1 MSSFPAIVP
10 PAEPNLAESPQQP
23 MVPAD
28 LAPADIAERSP
39 DADWL
44 SDVVFPPGDL
54 DSCELPLESDL
65 HLFQILLL
73 LECLRWAWRDRQD
86 FYAAGNLTIYYSPRQ
101 RKSEYFRGPDFF
113 AVLGV
118 DPHPRKSWVVWEEGG
133 QYPHIIIEL
142 LSNSTAQVDRTEKK
156 QIYQDVFR
164 TPDYFWFDPQ
174 TGDEFAG
181 FHLLDGRYE
190 PIAPNDQGLLWSE
203 QLGLYLGRHEGQ
215 LRFFDAEGRLL
226 PTPQEDAIRA
236 EEAAIQA
243 QEAATRAQEEVA
255 RAQAAVIQ
263 AQEDAIRA
271 QEDASQARE
280 DAIRAQAT
288 NQLLADQLAAEQ
300 QRRQQLAAKLRE
312 LGLDPDQLTG

>member
-1 MSSFPAIVP
+1 
-10 PAEPNLAESPQQP
+10 

-28 LAPADIAERSP
+28 RAPADDAERSP
-39 DADWL
+39 EADWL
-44 SDVVFPPGDL
+44 SEVVCPPGDL

-73 LECLRWAWRDRQD
+73 LQCLQWAWRDRQD

-142 LSNSTAQVDRTEKK
+142 LSDSTAQVDRTEKK

-174 TGDEFAG
+174 TGEEFAG

-203 QLGLYLGRHEGQ
+203 QLGLYLGRHEGK
-215 LRFFDAEGRLL
+215 LRFFDADGCLL
-226 PTPQEDAIRA
+226 PTP
-236 EEAAIQA
+236 
-243 QEAATRAQEEVA
+243 
-255 RAQAAVIQ
+255 
-263 AQEDAIRA
+263 QEDAIRA

-280 DAIRAQAT
+280 DAIRAQET
-288 NQLLADQLAAEQ
+288 NQRLADQLAAEQ
-300 QRRQQLAAKLRE
+300 QKRQQLAAKLRE
-312 LGLDPDQLTG
+312 LGLDPDQLTD